1 MEEEITDLR
10 EKEKA
15 QESSTA
21 TAGSNTWAWGLALI
35 ALGVIFLLNNL
46 FEFGLGGHW

>member
-21 TAGSNTWAWGLALI
+21 TAGSNTWGLALI